1 MAVFLFDSSAL
12 VKRYLKESG
21 SQWVGRT
28 LQPVA
33 GHTILVAQTTPV
45 ELVAAVTRRM
55 RGGSLSVS
63 DTDEVIADIAYD
75 TAIQYQTIVMTHDVV
90 KRAMT
95 LSRVYGLRGYDA
107 IQLGTAIHVLVRQS
121 GEEVSPVR
129 FVCADKELIQA
140 AVAEGLVVFN
150 PNEVT

>member
-21 SQWVGRT
+21 SQWVRTT
-28 LQPVA
+28 LQPA
-33 GHTILVAQTTPV
+33 TGHTILVAQTTPV

-55 RGGSLSVS
+55 RGGFLSVS
-63 DTDEVIADIAYD
+63 DADEVISDIVYD
-75 TAIQYQTIVMTHDVV
+75 TAIQYQPVFMTHDVV

-107 IQLGTAIHVLVRQS
+107 IQLGTAIHVLVRQA
-121 GEEVSPVR
+121 GEEISPVR
-129 FVCADKELIQA
+129 FVCSDQELIQA
-140 AVAEGLVVFN
+140 AVAEGVVVFN
-150 PNEVT
+150 PNHVA